1 MSFKIAILGD
11 AGVGKTSFA
20 MRLKELPIPENYVST
35 IGAEVHPIGIQTNMG
50 SYGLELWD
58 FGGKEEGCILP
69 SMTLPKFNLVLI
81 LYSLDKMSTFTSAT
95 SKWIEFANDR
105 LDTINVVFV
114 GNKSDLTPH
123 KIETKDMKISC
134 KEDPD
139 SSKYIIQNILYKM
152 TGDNEL
158 FLI

>member
-1 MSFKIAILGD
+1 MSFNIAILGD
-11 AGVGKTSFA
+11 AGVGKTSFIR
-20 MRLKELPIPENYVST
+20 RLKELPIPENYIST

-58 FGGKEEGCILP
+58 FGGKEEFQTTA
-69 SMTLPKFNLVLI
+69 SLPKFDIVLI
-81 LYSLDKMSTFTSAT
+81 LYSLDRISTFTSAT
-95 SKWIEFANDR
+95 SQWIEFANDR